1 MTSAPHRYHPD
12 TMSGDPEDAVL
23 YDDCERCDQHAAHPG
38 DGLDAGNLW
47 ALYNLPTARTRNE
60 RLAMTAIGVAVRI
73 ARIIDAEADR
83 RKVRAEWEGA

>member
-1 MTSAPHRYHPD
+1 MSTVHRYHPD
-12 TMSGDPEDAVL
+12 EEMADPEDAVL
-23 YDDCERCDQHAAHPG
+23 YDNCDRCAEHAASPG